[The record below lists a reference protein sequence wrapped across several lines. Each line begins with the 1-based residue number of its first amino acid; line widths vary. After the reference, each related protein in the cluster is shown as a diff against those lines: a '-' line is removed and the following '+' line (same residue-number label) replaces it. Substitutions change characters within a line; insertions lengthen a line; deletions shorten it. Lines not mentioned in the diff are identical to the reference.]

1 MLDPGKI
8 IFHMNPINSVVKPA
22 LLSMRRPVF
31 LLIVLMRCAVPALWA
46 QGSGVVE
53 GRVVN
58 GTDARIAA
66 AGVDLDVIGLGGGMT
81 VLKSAVTDP
90 SGRFRIE
97 GLPTGPPLMIRAN
110 YQSVNYHSR
119 FSLDA
124 SGKASV
130 EVEVFEATT
139 SMKDIRVEGVRLGF
153 QLDGDH
159 LRAVETYSFVNETKP
174 KKTFSSNRGSFR
186 FTKPAGIA
194 EPPRLSAQGPGAPM
208 PLTQTPLESADGQ
221 SYYSLYALRPG
232 TTTFEL
238 DYVLPY
244 HDRTYTYRKNF
255 YQDVDFFQIGV
266 IPQDVAVTGEGL
278 KRIQVDVAKNFAVYT
293 GGPLKAGSEMAV
305 TFAGGTPTAA
315 GESSEGSAEP
325 RIRPMPTSV
334 GRYTPIVGPLLLM
347 VFIVVLWYAYNN
359 IPAKQPKDS
368 RTRELRQKHEQLL
381 QFVASLDQKYEN
393 KEMERREYH
402 RLRAHAKSQL
412 RRISLLLGKK

>member
-1 MLDPGKI
+1 
-8 IFHMNPINSVVKPA
+8 
-22 LLSMRRPVF
+22 
-31 LLIVLMRCAVPALWA
+31 
-46 QGSGVVE
+46 
-53 GRVVN
+53 
-58 GTDARIAA
+58 
-66 AGVDLDVIGLGGGMT
+66 
-81 VLKSAVTDP
+81 
-90 SGRFRIE
+90 
-97 GLPTGPPLMIRAN
+97 
-110 YQSVNYHSR
+110 
-119 FSLDA
+119 
-124 SGKASV
+124 
-130 EVEVFEATT
+130 
-139 SMKDIRVEGVRLGF
+139 
-153 QLDGDH
+153 
-159 LRAVETYSFVNETKP
+159 
-174 KKTFSSNRGSFR
+174 
-186 FTKPAGIA
+186 
-194 EPPRLSAQGPGAPM
+194 M

-347 VFIVVLWYAYNN
+347 VFIVVLWYAYND

>member
-1 MLDPGKI
+1 
-8 IFHMNPINSVVKPA
+8 MNPINSVVKPA

-174 KKTFSSNRGSFR
+174 KKTFASNRGSFR

-393 KEMERREYH
+393 KEMERGEYH

>member
-1 MLDPGKI
+1 
-8 IFHMNPINSVVKPA
+8 MNPINSVVKPA

>member
-1 MLDPGKI
+1 M
-8 IFHMNPINSVVKPA
+8 
-22 LLSMRRPVF
+22 
-31 LLIVLMRCAVPALWA
+31 
-46 QGSGVVE
+46 E

-130 EVEVFEATT
+130 EAEVFEATT

-368 RTRELRQKHEQLL
+368 RTRELRQKHEQHL

>member
-1 MLDPGKI
+1 
-8 IFHMNPINSVVKPA
+8 
-22 LLSMRRPVF
+22 MRRPVAF

>member
-1 MLDPGKI
+1 LLDPGKI

>member
-1 MLDPGKI
+1 
-8 IFHMNPINSVVKPA
+8 MNPINSVVKPA
-22 LLSMRRPVF
+22 LLSMRRPVAF

>member
-1 MLDPGKI
+1 M
-8 IFHMNPINSVVKPA
+8 
-22 LLSMRRPVF
+22 
-31 LLIVLMRCAVPALWA
+31 
-46 QGSGVVE
+46 E

-58 GTDARIAA
+58 GTDARITA

-81 VLKSAVTDP
+81 VLKSAVTDA
-90 SGRFRIE
+90 SARFRIE
-97 GLPTGPPLMIRAN
+97 GLPTGSPLMIRAN

-139 SMKDIRVEGVRLGF
+139 SIKDIRVEGVRLGF
-153 QLDGDH
+153 QLDGEH
-159 LRAVETYSFVNETKP
+159 LRALETYSFVNETKP
-174 KKTFSSNRGSFR
+174 RKTFSGNQGSFR
-186 FTKPAGIA
+186 FTKPAGIV
-194 EPPRLSAQGPGAPM
+194 EPPRLSVQGPGAPM
-208 PLTQTPLESADGQ
+208 PLTQSPLESPDGQ
-221 SYYSLYALRPG
+221 SYYSLYGLRPG

-244 HDRTYTYRKNF
+244 HDRTYTYHKKF
-255 YQDVDFFQIGV
+255 YQDVDFFQLGV
-266 IPQDVAVTGEGL
+266 IPQDIAVTGEGL

-293 GGPLKAGSEMAV
+293 GGPVKAGSELVVAF
-305 TFAGGTPTAA
+305 TGGTPTVA
-315 GESSEGSAEP
+315 GESSEGPAEP

-347 VFIVVLWYAYNN
+347 VFIVVLWYAYNS
-359 IPAKQPKDS
+359 IPAKQLKDS
-368 RTRELRQKHEQLL
+368 RTRELREKREHLL
-381 QFVASLDQKYEN
+381 RFVASLDQKHEN
-393 KEMERREYH
+393 KEMEQREYH